1 MKTLYTLLGL
11 LISLTLASCY
21 EEDTLTP
28 TEGGVELRF
37 NVPQGSNS
45 WDTYF
50 AEIYDEYS
58 VYFIYKDLQREDFNR
73 GWIDSGSP
81 LSDGVQ
87 GGGCPN
93 DEMTKFYEEFLRKH
107 IFAYINSAVTKK
119 VLPIY
124 WYLSYNAYTI
134 NKFELM
140 PGWVFTS
147 NVPANEITDGLDFWS
162 TCMFG
167 VDTPD
172 EPYVTPTNQSIFGQR
187 RKMIIGNI
195 LSQAV
200 KKKNIAIPQDFSN
213 GLDYKTELINS
224 TGGKDNANYYLTR
237 AFPGSVRLGKFL
249 LDETDNNSNPPNEED
264 TFIGYILQS
273 MYFTEAESLVEFP
286 ATKYPLLA
294 EKFAL
299 VRKHLKDKYQ
309 IDLNAIAE
317 GPEDWDVTLP
327 PYGEEEEE

>member
-1 MKTLYTLLGL
+1 MRTLYTLLGL

-58 VYFIYKDLQREDFNR
+58 VYFIYKDLQNEDFNR
-73 GWIDSGSP
+73 GWVDSGNP
-81 LSDGVQ
+81 LADGYQ
-87 GGGCPN
+87 GSGCSN
-93 DEMTKFYEEFLRKH
+93 DEMSKFYEEFLRKH

-119 VLPIY
+119 VFPIY
-124 WYLSYNAYTI
+124 WYLSYNVHMETTVEI
-134 NKFELM
+134 I

-147 NVPANEITDGLDFWS
+147 YVPANEITEGLDFWS
-162 TCMFG
+162 TCLFG
-167 VDTPD
+167 EDNPS
-172 EPYVTPTNQSIFGQR
+172 EPYLIPTNQSIFSQR
-187 RKMIIGNI
+187 RKMILGNI

-213 GLDYKTELINS
+213 GLNYKTKLINS
-224 TGGKDNANYYLTR
+224 TGKENDANYYLTR

-273 MYFTEAESLVEFP
+273 MYFTEAESMVEFP
-286 ATKYPLLA
+286 AAKYPLLT

-299 VRKHLKDKYQ
+299 VRKHLKDRYQ

-317 GPEDWDVTLP
+317 GPADWDIPLP
-327 PYGEEEEE
+327 PYGETEEE